1 MRKITLITSLII
13 GLSAGLQA
21 HEFDYQSVL
30 NDKARP
36 TADKERDINRK
47 PDEILKLLNIKP
59 GMTVVDYV
67 AGRGYYS
74 EIFARV
80 LNNKGLLYSLKG
92 RLQDRDLSKFSNIEV
107 PQDLLLEDVTLPFD
121 RIFTALNY
129 HDLINRSSLD
139 RTQLLKN
146 IHSKLKDGGYFV
158 VIDHNA
164 KPGVGT
170 DDTKSKHRVENTF
183 VLNEVQKAGFVLD
196 RSLSV
201 LANPSDTFEL
211 KVHEGSIKGK
221 TDRFVYRFKK
231 R

>member
-1 MRKITLITSLII
+1 MRKITLITSLLI
-13 GLSAGLQA
+13 GLGTGVQA

-30 NDKARP
+30 DDTARP
-36 TADKERDINRK
+36 AADKKRDENRK
-47 PDEILKLLNIKP
+47 PDEILKLLDVKP

-80 LNNKGLLYSLKG
+80 LNNKGTLYSLKG
-92 RLQDRDLSKFSNIEV
+92 RLQNRDLTKFSNIEI
-107 PQDLLLEDVTLPFD
+107 PQDLLLEDVTQPFD

-129 HDLINRSSLD
+129 HDLINRSTLD
-139 RTQLLKN
+139 RDQLLKN
-146 IHSKLKDGGYFV
+146 IHAKLKDGGYFV

-201 LANPSDTFEL
+201 LANPEDQYDL
-211 KVHEGSIKGK
+211 KVHEDSVKGK

-231 R
+231 I